1 MPQKADFLGPYKLQ
15 KNTKEG
21 KRKEKREREGRKE
34 EKRKKRNGCTLGFYN
49 GYFEDSFCPKK
60 KLFDAKGPFG
70 GNVFKNLY
78 VFHFLSFFIFK
89 TEFFGTIKGDDQ
101 EIQIIE

>member
-1 MPQKADFLGPYKLQ
+1 LQ
-15 KNTKEG
+15 KKHLRTKKKG
-21 KRKEKREREGRKE
+21 KKEREGRKE
-34 EKRKKRNGCTLGFYN
+34 EKRKSNSCTLGFCN
-49 GYFEDSFCPKK
+49 GYFEDQS
-60 KLFDAKGPFG
+60 D
-70 GNVFKNLY
+70 VFKNLY

>member
-1 MPQKADFLGPYKLQ
+1 MPQKADFLGPISCNRTLK
-15 KNTKEG
+15 
-21 KRKEKREREGRKE
+21 KEKERKKESEKE
-34 EKRKKRNGCTLGFYN
+34 ERRRREKKECLHSWFLYWL
-49 GYFEDSFCPKK
+49 
-60 KLFDAKGPFG
+60 LFDAKGPFG

-78 VFHFLSFFIFK
+78 VFHFLSFFIFE

>member
-21 KRKEKREREGRKE
+21 KRKE
-34 EKRKKRNGCTLGFYN
+34 
-49 GYFEDSFCPKK
+49 
-60 KLFDAKGPFG
+60 
-70 GNVFKNLY
+70 
-78 VFHFLSFFIFK
+78 

>member
-1 MPQKADFLGPYKLQ
+1 MQQ
-15 KNTKEG
+15 NTKEG
-21 KRKEKREREGRKE
+21 KRKEKESEKE
-34 EKRKKRNGCTLGFYN
+34 ERRRREKKEGCTLGFYN

-78 VFHFLSFFIFK
+78 VFHFLSFFIFE

>member
-1 MPQKADFLGPYKLQ
+1 MGPISCKRTL
-15 KNTKEG
+15 KKG
-21 KRKEKREREGRKE
+21 KGKEKNRDGRKE

-49 GYFEDSFCPKK
+49 GYFEDSFFPKK

-78 VFHFLSFFIFK
+78 VFHFLSFFIFE

>member
-1 MPQKADFLGPYKLQ
+1 MVALLVFIMA
-15 KNTKEG
+15 
-21 KRKEKREREGRKE
+21 
-34 EKRKKRNGCTLGFYN
+34 TLKIVF
-49 GYFEDSFCPKK
+49 SRKK
-60 KLFDAKGPFG
+60 KLFDAKGLFG

-78 VFHFLSFFIFK
+78 VFHFLSFFIFE

>member
-1 MPQKADFLGPYKLQ
+1 MQ
-15 KNTKEG
+15 KNTKKG
-21 KRKEKREREGRKE
+21 KGKEKKEREGRKE
-34 EKRKKRNGCTLGFYN
+34 EKRKKQWLHSWFCN

-78 VFHFLSFFIFK
+78 DFHFLSFFIFK

>member
-1 MPQKADFLGPYKLQ
+1 MQQ
-15 KNTKEG
+15 NTKEG

-34 EKRKKRNGCTLGFYN
+34 EQREKGMVALLVFIMATLKIVFAR
-49 GYFEDSFCPKK
+49 KK
-60 KLFDAKGPFG
+60 KLFDAKGLFG

-78 VFHFLSFFIFK
+78 VFHFLSFFIFE

>member
-1 MPQKADFLGPYKLQ
+1 MQQ
-15 KNTKEG
+15 NTKEG

-34 EKRKKRNGCTLGFYN
+34 EKKKKGMVALLVFIMATLKIVF
-49 GYFEDSFCPKK
+49 SRKK
-60 KLFDAKGPFG
+60 KLFDAKGLFG

-78 VFHFLSFFIFK
+78 VFHFLSFFIFE

>member
-1 MPQKADFLGPYKLQ
+1 MVALLVFIMATLKIVFS
-15 KNTKEG
+15 
-21 KRKEKREREGRKE
+21 
-34 EKRKKRNGCTLGFYN
+34 RKKK
-49 GYFEDSFCPKK
+49 P
-60 KLFDAKGPFG
+60 FDAKGLFG

-78 VFHFLSFFIFK
+78 VFHFLSFFIFE